1 MIEKVS
7 YLTLETPRLLLRNFQ
22 PGDEEDCFAFFSDAE
37 SCLNNGFPPFE
48 TMDEEYALLMERYAA
63 QKNRYMV
70 VLKGANRVI
79 GTVALS
85 ESKDGSGALELGYII
100 SPQEC
105 RKGYCTEALQAVME
119 YCFTEADIPTLTAGV
134 FPDNPASV
142 AVLKKLGFHPSGA
155 VQWTPKHSG
164 DRPPELLTYYTLER
178 RTP

>member
-7 YLTLETPRLLLRNFQ
+7 HLTLETPRLLLRNFQ
-22 PGDEEDCFAFFSDAE
+22 LGDEEDCFAFLSDAE

-70 VLKGANRVI
+70 VLKGVNRVI
-79 GTVALS
+79 GTVILFES
-85 ESKDGSGALELGYII
+85 EDVPEALELGYTI
-100 SPQEC
+100 SPQER

-119 YCFTEADIPTLTAGV
+119 YCFTETDIPTLTAGV
-134 FPDNPASV
+134 FPGNPASV
-142 AVLKKLGFHPSGA
+142 AVLKKLGFHLSRT
-155 VQWTPKHSG
+155 VTWTPEFLGEK
-164 DRPPELLTYYTLER
+164 ELELTYYTLER